1 MTTVIEEV
9 GPITVHDVSGQKSV
23 RLRGVPSDATVN
35 EVVRQLLG
43 DMEMPNSDGDGR
55 PLNYHARL
63 ERESR
68 QLGDNERVGDV
79 LQSGDALRLLPNV
92 DAG

>member
-1 MTTVIEEV
+1 MPLATDV
-9 GPITVHDVSGQKSV
+9 GPILVEDVTGQKAV

-35 EVVRQLLG
+35 EVVKQLLS
-43 DMEMPNSDGDGR
+43 DMEMPVSDGDGR

-63 ERESR
+63 EREAR
-68 QLGDNERVGDV
+68 QLGDNERIGDV
-79 LQSGDALRLLPNV
+79 LQADNSLRLLPSI